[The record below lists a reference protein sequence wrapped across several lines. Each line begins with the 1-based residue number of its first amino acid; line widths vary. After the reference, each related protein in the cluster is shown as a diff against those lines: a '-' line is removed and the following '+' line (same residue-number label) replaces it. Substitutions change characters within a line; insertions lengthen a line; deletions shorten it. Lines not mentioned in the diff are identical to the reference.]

1 MLEDLARRAASLA
14 ANGRAILG
22 ITGSPGAGKSTLAE
36 LLVEVLDPDGAWLA
50 RVSMDGFHL
59 ADAALDR
66 LGRRAQ
72 KGAIDT
78 FDAYG
83 YIAMLRRLRTD
94 REHTIYAPDFHRTLE
109 QPIAGAI
116 AIDPAIRLV
125 ITEGNYLLSAE
136 DPWPEA
142 RREMEEVWFVELD
155 DRVRRA
161 RLVARHV
168 EFGKTPETARRWVGE
183 VDELNARAI
192 TARRDLAD
200 LCIDISRLEAESP
213 RPAGIQAEPG

>member
-1 MLEDLARRAASLA
+1 MLLDDLASRASSLA
-14 ANGRAILG
+14 ADQRATLG
-22 ITGSPGAGKSTLAE
+22 ITGSPGAGKSALAA
-36 LLVEVLDPDGAWLA
+36 LLVELLDPEDEWVA
-50 RVSMDGFHL
+50 RVPMDGFHL

-136 DPWPEA
+136 DP
-142 RREMEEVWFVELD
+142 
-155 DRVRRA
+155 
-161 RLVARHV
+161 
-168 EFGKTPETARRWVGE
+168 
-183 VDELNARAI
+183 
-192 TARRDLAD
+192 
-200 LCIDISRLEAESP
+200 
-213 RPAGIQAEPG
+213 